1 VVEAGEERVPR
12 FRMLEP
18 VRQYGQERLQECG
31 TAERVRERHAG
42 YYLALAQEAEPEL
55 EGANQTRWMD
65 RLEAEH
71 ENLRAALSWALEGGG
86 VELGLRLAGRC
97 GYSGWGA
104 ATIVRVDA
112 GAKRV

>member
-1 VVEAGEERVPR
+1 MVVEAGEERVPR

-86 VELGLRLAGRC
+86 VELGLRLAGAAVIL
-97 GYSGWGA
+97 GGA
-104 ATIVRVDA
+104 QPL
-112 GAKRV
+112 